1 MVTQSIVRH
10 LLCDDQS
17 LADYFRC
24 IDVSF
29 KKVKRRLLL
38 LERSENKHIPDHF
51 YRMNA
56 DHSFEGIDTIEKII
70 TRGLSSLAGVY
81 LELRD
86 DRIYVKQDAQNQWQG
101 LLPYISPL
109 ILQTAFLAEKK
120 PLLFDDDQ
128 ELKEYYIKYILPNF
142 KYTALPCPYIPQ
154 LEDYVKSHKGLHDLH
169 MHLTGTT
176 EMDIVW
182 QTMLFK
188 PQNIHSSEEKVIEQ
202 LEQERH
208 DVYGVSSYDMLCE
221 AQKLRL
227 QLFKKVRLCRFCDYF
242 KDPNCSFKDPNCS
255 LKDLFDP
262 NEKSIYHPLMSLFD
276 DYSFEPAQCMP
287 LEALFYVM
295 IFTELRDYK
304 NELLAQD
311 FHKYL
316 LIQGSFNRLLVQ
328 QIHQNGFEQFQKI
341 TLNDLRNESEKT
353 FLTRF
358 LQLHGNDSRN
368 IKYLEGRFA
377 PKGTQLENEK
387 LLTAILEGWKQMLH
401 VTSKTT
407 DADLEVKPQLRL
419 IAHFIKRGDNK
430 RDNYIRYKKLRKEI
444 YKKATVLGLMIKNR
458 SLSLENFVGID
469 AASSEFD
476 APPEVFAPIFRM
488 LRRCGVKHFTYH
500 AGEDFYHIIGGLRAI
515 YEAIEFNDLKCGDRI
530 GHGTALGVSPDM
542 WIQNI
547 GDKILMKQGD
557 YLDDLV
563 FVYHLISNEQNSV
576 LNKLL
581 HFIENKINCL
591 YYKIYNK
598 SFPLQ
603 VLINSWLYRKYC
615 PMMMFATGEN
625 DLECSATFDQ
635 QEWADIKALNIV
647 NTQSDV
653 LEVLKMYHSI
663 QYQQEYDKIIEVSI
677 TEFFNIE
684 DIEILQRMML
694 EILHKKEIVIETL
707 PTSNIRIGIH
717 HDFSTYHLWN
727 WIKWQKEGYSIPPIV
742 IGTDDA
748 GIFSTNIYNEFANI
762 YCHLTS
768 QCKMTHS
775 DVMKIIE
782 RLDKNG
788 QIYKFDN

>member
-1 MVTQSIVRH
+1 MVTQSIIRH

-29 KKVKRRLLL
+29 KNVKRRLLL

-51 YRMNA
+51 YRMNES
-56 DHSFEGIDTIEKII
+56 HSFEGIDTIEKII
-70 TRGLSSLAGVY
+70 TIGLSSLADVY
-81 LELRD
+81 LELREN
-86 DRIYVKQDAQNQWQG
+86 RIYVKQEAQNQWQG

-120 PLLFDDDQ
+120 PLLFDNDQ

-154 LEDYVKSHKGLHDLH
+154 LEHYVKSHKGLHDLH

-182 QTMLFK
+182 QTMLCK

-208 DVYGVSSYDMLCE
+208 DVYGVSDYDMLCE
-221 AQKLRL
+221 AQKLRSK
-227 QLFKKVRLCRFCDYF
+227 LFKKAYLPNFCDSL
-242 KDPNCSFKDPNCS
+242 KDPDISFKDS
-255 LKDLFDP
+255 FDS
-262 NEKSIYHPLMSLFD
+262 NDKSIYHPLISLFD
-276 DYSFEPAQCMP
+276 DYSIDPGQCMP
-287 LEALFYVM
+287 LEALFCVM
-295 IFTELRDYK
+295 IFTELRNYG
-304 NELLAQD
+304 NEFLAQD

-328 QIHQNGFEQFQKI
+328 QTHQNGFEQFQKI

-377 PKGTQLENEK
+377 PKSTQLENEK
-387 LLTAILEGWKQMLH
+387 LLTDILKGWEQMLH
-401 VTSKTT
+401 VISENTEVY
-407 DADLEVKPQLRL
+407 LESRPQLRL
-419 IAHFIKRGDNK
+419 IAHFIKRREDK
-430 RDNYIRYKKLRKEI
+430 RDKSIRFKKLRKEI
-444 YKKATVLGLMIKNR
+444 YKKATVLGLMIQNR
-458 SLSLENFVGID
+458 SPYLENFVGID

-476 APPEVFAPIFRM
+476 SPPEVFAPIFRM

-500 AGEDFYHIIGGLRAI
+500 AGEDFFHIIGGLRAI
-515 YEAIEFNDLKCGDRI
+515 YEVIEFNEFKCGDRI
-530 GHGTALGVSPDM
+530 GHGTALGVSPDI

-547 GDKILMKQGD
+547 GDKILMKRGD

-563 FVYHLISNEQNSV
+563 FVYHLISREQNSI
-576 LNKLL
+576 LNKVL
-581 HFIENKINCL
+581 HFIENKINSL
-591 YYKIYNK
+591 YYEIYNK

-603 VLINSWLYRKYC
+603 VLINSWLYRRYC
-615 PMMMFATGEN
+615 PMMIFATGED

-635 QEWADIKALNIV
+635 QEWADIQALNIV

-684 DIEILQRMML
+684 DLEILQRMML

-717 HDFSTYHLWN
+717 HDFTTYHLWN
-727 WIKWQKEGYSIPPIV
+727 WIKWQKEGYSIPPVV
-742 IGTDDA
+742 IGTDDT

-768 QCKMTHS
+768 QCKMTHN

-782 RLDKNG
+782 RLDNNG